1 MKEAEIGSS
10 IQEQWLDVDGLHI
23 HCFVAGVSG
32 SLVMLL
38 HGGGLDS
45 ASISWRACIGP
56 LSAQHV
62 VFAPDLP
69 GYGQSDRPAIE
80 YTMDYYVNFLEHLL
94 DALHLQKVSLAG
106 ISLGGGI
113 ALSFTLRFPDRV
125 EKLVLVD
132 SYGLLTRVSWH
143 KLSYLLVHL
152 PLLNAL
158 TMRLMGSSRRL
169 IRWSLLGGLVYSP
182 QRLSEE
188 LVDEVYQRAREP
200 GAGKAFA
207 SFQRS
212 EMLWNGLC
220 SDLTGR
226 LHEIMVPTLIVNG
239 AEDPA
244 VSIADARRAR
254 ALIKNSELYI
264 VPQTKHWPQGEKPEE
279 FTRVALQFL
288 RC

>member
-1 MKEAEIGSS
+1 
-10 IQEQWLDVDGLHI
+10 
-23 HCFVAGVSG
+23 
-32 SLVMLL
+32 
-38 HGGGLDS
+38 
-45 ASISWRACIGP
+45 
-56 LSAQHV
+56 
-62 VFAPDLP
+62 
-69 GYGQSDRPAIE
+69 
-80 YTMDYYVNFLEHLL
+80 VNFLEHLL

-132 SYGLLTRVSWH
+132 SYGLLSSAPWH

-152 PLLNAL
+152 PFLNAL
-158 TMRLMGSSRRL
+158 TMRLVGSSRSL
-169 IRWSLLGGLVYSP
+169 IRWSLLAGLVYSP

-188 LVDEVYQRAREP
+188 LVDEVYRRAREA

-207 SFQRS
+207 SFQKS
-212 EMLWNGLC
+212 EMLWNGLRN
-220 SDLTGR
+220 DLTGR
-226 LHEIMVPTLIVNG
+226 LHEITVPTLIVQG

-244 VSIADARRAR
+244 VPIACARRAR

-288 RC
+288 